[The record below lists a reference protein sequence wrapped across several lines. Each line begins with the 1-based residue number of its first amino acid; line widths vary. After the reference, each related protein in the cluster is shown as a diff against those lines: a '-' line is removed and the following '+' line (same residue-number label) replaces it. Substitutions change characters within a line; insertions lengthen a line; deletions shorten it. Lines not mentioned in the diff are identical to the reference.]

1 MQATMKR
8 ETSNV
13 IRRSTAL
20 VHIMKASTLEIK
32 KNIYLYCVSWKN
44 SQRYRVWTTQ
54 GIVMM
59 NFGIFLVFLEY
70 IIPIRAL
77 KMFNSN

>member
-32 KNIYLYCVSWKN
+32 NIYIF
-44 SQRYRVWTTQ
+44 
-54 GIVMM
+54 IVFHGRIVRDTG
-59 NFGIFLVFLEY
+59 FGQH
-70 IIPIRAL
+70 
-77 KMFNSN
+77 KG